1 MSNEENVIKV
11 EYLQKKK
18 KFNGLRV
25 DAVASNSDT

>member
-18 KFNGLRV
+18 FNGLRV
-25 DAVASNSDT
+25 DVVASNSDT